1 MTNFAT
7 ASLQALLIGFMF
19 LTSATMASTLAPFDV
34 GSAPALALKDLEGR
48 EHHLADYRGKV
59 VLVNFW
65 ATWCEPCRQE
75 MPSIQRLSAKLSGKP
90 FVVLAVN
97 VDEPAARIRKF
108 LMDTGFDQPVLLD
121 VNKSVTK
128 QWSARV
134 LPVTFIVGPD
144 GRLRYRLLG
153 EMDWS
158 SQSVVTLIAGLMAGG

>member
-1 MTNFAT
+1 MTSFGT
-7 ASLQALLIGFMF
+7 ASLRALLLWLIFI
-19 LTSATMASTLAPFDV
+19 TPAISASTLTPWDV
-34 GSAPALALKDLEGR
+34 GTAPALALKDLEGR

-134 LPVTFIVGPD
+134 LPVTF
-144 GRLRYRLLG
+144 
-153 EMDWS
+153 
-158 SQSVVTLIAGLMAGG
+158 

>member
-1 MTNFAT
+1 MKNFAT
-7 ASLQALLIGFMF
+7 ASLQALFIGLMFM
-19 LTSATMASTLAPFDV
+19 TSETAASTLARWDV

-48 EHHLADYRGKV
+48 EHQLADYRGKV

-75 MPSIQRLSAKLSGKP
+75 MPSIQRLSAKLAGKP

-108 LMDTGFDQPVLLD
+108 LTDTGFDQPVLLD

-158 SQSVVTLIAGLMAGG
+158 NQSVVTLIAGLMAGG